1 MNASTVGSV
10 GGGWLSGKFIS
21 SGWSLNASRK
31 TAMLICALCV
41 VPVFYA
47 PYAKNMWVV
56 IGIFSLAARH
66 PFPGLVPLDASDL
79 VGAAAGAAGNALM
92 LKFAGLV
99 VTWTGSYFILF
110 MISGSAYL
118 VALGIFQLLSPRL
131 EQAKL
136 D

>member
-1 MNASTVGSV
+1 MLPLPNCFSMVETARSMA
-10 GGGWLSGKFIS
+10 LSRLS
-21 SGWSLNASRK
+21 SR
-31 TAMLICALCV
+31 
-41 VPVFYA
+41 
-47 PYAKNMWVV
+47 
-56 IGIFSLAARH
+56 
-66 PFPGLVPLDASDL
+66 
-79 VGAAAGAAGNALM
+79 GAAAGAAGNALM

-118 VALGIFQLLSPRL
+118 VALGVMQLLSPRL